1 MKVLAIRSQK
11 ERLNLTALLAR
22 AISHWKK
29 VGSACKL
36 IEGERIE
43 VLEEIGKGHF
53 GKVFRGKLFAPRG
66 DESNIKKMNEKLEE
80 YRGQGECA
88 IKTVKPDRAQFKE
101 DLNLRWV

>member
-22 AISHWKK
+22 AISHCKK
-29 VGSACKL
+29 YGLLPIL

-53 GKVFRGKLFAPRG
+53 GKVFRAKLFALRG
-66 DESNIKKMNEKLEE
+66 DESNIKKMNEKLKE
-80 YRGQGECA
+80 YPGQGECA

-101 DLNLRWV
+101 DLNLGWV